1 MLTILKWFA
10 GAMFLD
16 AWAFPGNIN
25 SYIEVVHIPTGVA
38 TYTPCKLMSYHAYV
52 CALTISVTAH
62 ILRTMGTPCDWQIL
76 KQKVSERGEHLL
88 DTSQWSD
95 CKFIVGTEPHQKIF
109 GGHKLFLAMSSP
121 VFEAMFY
128 GGMAEKNDPI
138 SILDV
143 QPDAFK
149 ALLEYIYTDSINL
162 QSFDQAC
169 ELCYVAKKYML
180 PHLVKE
186 CTDYLWRDLFPK
198 NACRAYEFAKL
209 FEEPSLM
216 EKCLQLANALVV
228 LNSTA
233 EDGEI
238 EIICSK
244 TEAVLSDPSFE
255 EAELSTVITILDQEA
270 LSISSELVLFEALQR
285 WANKECARKGL
296 PLNDDKSLRSVCGSA
311 LEKIRFLTLNPS
323 QFAEGPALSP
333 LLTQSESFA
342 VLMNISSGG
351 ARVPLPEGFST
362 WTQPRQEPDR
372 FSNHPVPPLAPEPY
386 RQGQKYYCM
395 RKVSQK
401 PAILNTSILDCSVTF
416 TVDRNVC
423 VFGVQVPTQ
432 VPSQPL
438 PENPELNSYP
448 MTQAPQGTNSY
459 TELLYAHLLDSDGSR
474 LTYTHFTSRVAYSEL
489 IEISF
494 NRPVFIQRNKVYR
507 VGVVLNKMG
516 WYPMASCSQS
526 VNCEP
531 VFFSFCVGQPNESVR
546 DGLIRSIGFSY

>member
-1 MLTILKWFA
+1 M
-10 GAMFLD
+10 
-16 AWAFPGNIN
+16 PN
-25 SYIEVVHIPTGVA
+25 
-38 TYTPCKLMSYHAYV
+38 TP
-52 CALTISVTAH
+52 
-62 ILRTMGTPCDWQIL
+62 
-76 KQKVSERGEHLL
+76 
-88 DTSQWSD
+88 
-95 CKFIVGTEPHQKIF
+95 
-109 GGHKLFLAMSSP
+109 
-121 VFEAMFY
+121 
-128 GGMAEKNDPI
+128 
-138 SILDV
+138 
-143 QPDAFK
+143 
-149 ALLEYIYTDSINL
+149 
-162 QSFDQAC
+162 
-169 ELCYVAKKYML
+169 
-180 PHLVKE
+180 
-186 CTDYLWRDLFPK
+186 
-198 NACRAYEFAKL
+198 
-209 FEEPSLM
+209 
-216 EKCLQLANALVV
+216 
-228 LNSTA
+228 
-233 EDGEI
+233 
-238 EIICSK
+238 
-244 TEAVLSDPSFE
+244 
-255 EAELSTVITILDQEA
+255 
-270 LSISSELVLFEALQR
+270 
-285 WANKECARKGL
+285 GL

-351 ARVPLPEGFST
+351 ARVPLPEGFSS

-372 FSNHPVPPLAPEPY
+372 FSNHPVLPLAPEPY

-423 VFGVQVPTQ
+423 VFGVQAELANAHVVLSSTAKDGEIEVRISVPTQ

-494 NRPVFIQRNKVYR
+494 NRPVFIQRNKGVSVTLFYHFVAALVSCNRQVVSVTLFYHFVAALVLYDRQGVSVTLFYHFMAALVSCNRQGVSVTLFYHFVAALVSCNRQGVSVTLFYHFVAALVSYDRQGVSVSLFYHLVAALVLYDRQGVSVTLFYHFVAALVSCNRQSVSVTLFYHFVAALVSCKRQGVSVTLFYHFVAALVSYDRQGVSVTLFYHFVAALVSCNRQVVYR

-546 DGLIRSIGFSY
+546 DGLIRSIGFSYI

>member
-1 MLTILKWFA
+1 MCLIFFA
-10 GAMFLD
+10 
-16 AWAFPGNIN
+16 
-25 SYIEVVHIPTGVA
+25 VA
-38 TYTPCKLMSYHAYV
+38 S
-52 CALTISVTAH
+52 
-62 ILRTMGTPCDWQIL
+62 
-76 KQKVSERGEHLL
+76 
-88 DTSQWSD
+88 
-95 CKFIVGTEPHQKIF
+95 
-109 GGHKLFLAMSSP
+109 
-121 VFEAMFY
+121 
-128 GGMAEKNDPI
+128 
-138 SILDV
+138 
-143 QPDAFK
+143 
-149 ALLEYIYTDSINL
+149 
-162 QSFDQAC
+162 
-169 ELCYVAKKYML
+169 
-180 PHLVKE
+180 
-186 CTDYLWRDLFPK
+186 
-198 NACRAYEFAKL
+198 
-209 FEEPSLM
+209 
-216 EKCLQLANALVV
+216 
-228 LNSTA
+228 
-233 EDGEI
+233 
-238 EIICSK
+238 IICSK

-255 EAELSTVITILDQEA
+255 EAELSTIITILEQEA
-270 LSISSELVLFEALQR
+270 LSVSSELVLFEALQR

-351 ARVPLPEGFST
+351 ARVPLPEGFSS

-372 FSNHPVPPLAPEPY
+372 FSNHPVLPLAPEPY

-494 NRPVFIQRNKVYR
+494 NRPVFIQRNKVT
-507 VGVVLNKMG
+507 N
-516 WYPMASCSQS
+516 
-526 VNCEP
+526 
-531 VFFSFCVGQPNESVR
+531 
-546 DGLIRSIGFSY
+546 

>member
-1 MLTILKWFA
+1 
-10 GAMFLD
+10 
-16 AWAFPGNIN
+16 
-25 SYIEVVHIPTGVA
+25 
-38 TYTPCKLMSYHAYV
+38 
-52 CALTISVTAH
+52 
-62 ILRTMGTPCDWQIL
+62 MGTPCDWQIL

-88 DTSQWSD
+88 DTAQWSD

-216 EKCLQLANALVV
+216 EKCLQ
-228 LNSTA
+228 
-233 EDGEI
+233 
-238 EIICSK
+238 IICSK

-255 EAELSTVITILDQEA
+255 EVELSTIITILEQEA
-270 LSISSELVLFEALQR
+270 LSVSSELVLFEALQR

-351 ARVPLPEGFST
+351 ARVPLPEGFSS

-372 FSNHPVPPLAPEPY
+372 FSNHPVLPLAPEPY

-423 VFGVQVPTQ
+423 VFGVQGEWKTIYEKPPPVHPTEIRTSIS
-432 VPSQPL
+432 PSSAV
-438 PENPELNSYP
+438 ELNTTSVLANY
-448 MTQAPQGTNSY
+448 A
-459 TELLYAHLLDSDGSR
+459 TEAGKE
-474 LTYTHFTSRVAYSEL
+474 RV
-489 IEISF
+489 
-494 NRPVFIQRNKVYR
+494 
-507 VGVVLNKMG
+507 M
-516 WYPMASCSQS
+516 
-526 VNCEP
+526 
-531 VFFSFCVGQPNESVR
+531 
-546 DGLIRSIGFSY
+546 